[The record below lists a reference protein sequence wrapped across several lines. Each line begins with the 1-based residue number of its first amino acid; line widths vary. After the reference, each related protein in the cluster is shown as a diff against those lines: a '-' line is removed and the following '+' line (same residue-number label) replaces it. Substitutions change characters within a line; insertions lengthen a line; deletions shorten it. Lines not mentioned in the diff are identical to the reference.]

1 MKHFVKPIYFF
12 ILICVCISCNKQRSK
27 SGEISE
33 LNVVSKFDEIKAQK
47 EGFQIFKNENFIIKC
62 DGKLELDQERIEY
75 FKQNNPESNATPFH
89 VYVNNIDYNINVTNM
104 SSMYEG
110 ISKNELIK
118 YQNEDLDNY
127 ETNLKNNGII
137 YERGKLK
144 KTNCI
149 YYENTQENIITKAVF
164 FEIDSNAY
172 LLQVTSKEKI
182 DKLFNKFI
190 NSSIHLKQLKNKYL

>member
-1 MKHFVKPIYFF
+1 
-12 ILICVCISCNKQRSK
+12 
-27 SGEISE
+27 
-33 LNVVSKFDEIKAQK
+33 
-47 EGFQIFKNENFIIKC
+47 
-62 DGKLELDQERIEY
+62 
-75 FKQNNPESNATPFH
+75 
-89 VYVNNIDYNINVTNM
+89 M

-190 NSSIHLKQLKNKYL
+190 NSFETIKK